1 VRLQASFEE
10 GNSAFMKSADA
21 GSFLPVRRLGKG
33 LGVLMV
39 VVGLMLATTISAFA
53 ATVHI
58 YDNARVLNGQVQSEA
73 QSLSYPVDIYTIT
86 NYTASGSQFDSAADS
101 KINSNNLIVIAIN
114 TTQGHQH
121 VRVTG
126 GKSVPLTSSDYSN
139 AANAFAS
146 NYKSQGYSGATIAA
160 VGSLRNSLNSRSNS
174 GSGFP
179 GVGGATSGFSGLWC
193 CVGLLVLLGILFFV
207 FRRRRGGGGGGFFNR
222 RGTPP
227 PPPPPYNQPYG
238 PQYGQPPYGGGY
250 NQGYPPNQQ
259 QGMNPWA
266 AGGLGAAAGGL
277 LGYEL
282 GKNQGENE
290 GQNQG
295 GNFGGGGDFGGGGSA
310 DFGDSGGNF
319 GGGGDFGGGGG
330 ADFGGGGDSGGGGG
344 GGSDF

>member
-1 VRLQASFEE
+1 
-10 GNSAFMKSADA
+10 MKSADT

-33 LGVLMV
+33 LGALLV
-39 VVGLMLATTISAFA
+39 VVALMLATTVSAFA

-58 YDNARVLNGQVQSEA
+58 YDNAHVLNGQVQSEA

-114 TTQGHQH
+114 TTQGHGH
-121 VRVTG
+121 IRVTG
-126 GKSVPLTSSDYSN
+126 GKNVPLTRSDYNN
-139 AANAFAS
+139 AASTFAS
-146 NYKSQGYSGATIAA
+146 NYKSRGYPGATIAA
-160 VGSLRNSLNSRSNS
+160 IGSLRDSLNSRS

-179 GVGGATSGFSGLWC
+179 GTSGGGLNLGGWGC
-193 CVGLLVLLGILFFV
+193 CIGLLVILGILFFV
-207 FRRRRGGGGGGFFNR
+207 IRSRRRGGGGGGGFFNR

-238 PQYGQPPYGGGY
+238 PQYGQPPYGGY
-250 NQGYPPNQQ
+250 NQGYPPNQ

-282 GKNQGENE
+282 GKNAGENE
-290 GQNQG
+290 NRGDQG
-295 GNFGGGGDFGGGGSA
+295 GFGGGGDFGGGGSA
-310 DFGDSGGNF
+310 DFDNS
-319 GGGGDFGGGGG
+319 GGGGDFGGGSADFGG
-330 ADFGGGGDSGGGGG
+330 GGGDFGGGGDSGGGS
-344 GGSDF
+344 SDF

>member
-1 VRLQASFEE
+1 M
-10 GNSAFMKSADA
+10 NSADT

-33 LGVLMV
+33 LGALLV
-39 VVGLMLATTISAFA
+39 VVALMLATTVSAFA

-58 YDNARVLNGQVQSEA
+58 QDNARVLNSQVQSEA

-86 NYTASGSQFDSAADS
+86 NYTASSSQFDNAADS

-114 TTQGHQH
+114 TTPGHQH
-121 VRVTG
+121 IRITG

-139 AANAFAS
+139 AASTFAS
-146 NYKSQGYSGATIAA
+146 NFKSQGYSGATIAA
-160 VGSLRNSLNSRSNS
+160 IGSLRNALNSRSNS
-174 GSGFP
+174 GGGFP
-179 GVGGATSGFSGLWC
+179 GTGGATSGFGGLWC

-238 PQYGQPPYGGGY
+238 PQYGQPPYGGY

-266 AGGLGAAAGGL
+266 AGGLGAAAGGF

-282 GKNQGENE
+282 GKNAGENE
-290 GQNQG
+290 NRGDQG

-310 DFGDSGGNF
+310 DFGDNS
-319 GGGGDFGGGGG
+319 GGGDFGGGGG
-330 ADFGGGGDSGGGGG
+330 SDFGGGGDSGGGGG
-344 GGSDF
+344 GSDF